1 MFPSGTGGTGI
12 CPLILRFVWSPG
24 VTGSCGMLSTG
35 SGAGQEPCLQGRSK
49 LQRNLGMGL
58 IAPAMSVS
66 VDTGKPKDRGNGGNR

>member
-1 MFPSGTGGTGI
+1 
-12 CPLILRFVWSPG
+12 
-24 VTGSCGMLSTG
+24 MLSTG

-58 IAPAMSVS
+58 ITPAMSVS